1 MRDLQN
7 LEQLVMTFSIQTL
20 SGRRC
25 YLRNKALSCDSVVP
39 NRHILRYLRER
50 RELGYLFVQDVEPR
64 TPLFNSKEKLGGRGM
79 DGIADESL
87 AWEEVRSHDYQVG
100 KLLKFLLASFAF
112 YEGTSISPGSDDA
125 SPRMQ
130 VILFFLILHP
140 LVFPST

>member
-1 MRDLQN
+1 MQN
-7 LEQLVMTFSIQTL
+7 LEQLVMTFSIQKL

-25 YLRNKALSCDSVVP
+25 YLHNKALSCDRVVP

-50 RELGYLFVQDVEPR
+50 ELFVCAGCGTQNPFIQFKR
-64 TPLFNSKEKLGGRGM
+64 KAWWPAGCFWHGWS
-79 DGIADESL
+79 ADESP

-100 KLLKFLLASFAF
+100 KLLKFVLASFAF

-140 LVFPST
+140 